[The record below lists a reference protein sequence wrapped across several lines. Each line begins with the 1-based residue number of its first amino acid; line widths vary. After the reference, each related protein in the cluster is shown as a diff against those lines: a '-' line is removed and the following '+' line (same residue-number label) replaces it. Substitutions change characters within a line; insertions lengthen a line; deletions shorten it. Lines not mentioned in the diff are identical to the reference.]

1 MYINRF
7 LFLSLLVLIAA
18 CSSHS
23 ANNSYTE
30 ASLDT
35 VSVTNITGKKIAD
48 TTYMPTGF
56 YFLVPESKGINK
68 RVEKSETAYTIAS
81 SPFASVKNISKV
93 KLETTHLKGTFDTEL
108 CLTFDEKGTKDLE
121 EGTGNPM
128 HPKIAVVIA
137 NKLLYVVEN
146 TSKIKTGIMCIALI
160 GYSEQE
166 METMRHSVE
175 NKR

>member
-1 MYINRF
+1 MNRF
-7 LFLSLLVLIAA
+7 LFVSLLMLVTA

-23 ANNSYTE
+23 AHNSYTE
-30 ASLDT
+30 TSLDT

-48 TTYMPTGF
+48 TTYIPTGF

-68 RVEKSETAYTIAS
+68 RKDKSETVYTIAS
-81 SPFASVKNISKV
+81 SPFASVKNIGKV
-93 KLETTHLKGTFDTEL
+93 KLETAHLKNRNDAEL
-108 CLTFDEKGTKDLE
+108 CLTFDKKGTKDLE
-121 EGTGNPM
+121 EGTGDPM
-128 HPKIAVVIA
+128 HPKIAIVIA

-166 METMRHSVE
+166 METMRRSVE